1 MIEETDFETFL
12 LISKNKYQIFVYDKN
27 NYKNL
32 YEKELLISNG
42 VEISNLD
49 KLSNFIDENIY
60 KIEKIV
66 NSFIKSIIII
76 IENDNI
82 LNTSI
87 SLKKKNYDKKINQK
101 HLESNLIEIKDLFYE
116 NYQDQIIMHMILVN
130 KDEKEYLSK
139 NININQDQLFLEV
152 SFISLS
158 NNITIFFDKL
168 FEKHQIKV
176 SKYMSAKYIKSFLN
190 EETSDLSVMANKLKN
205 GHNQNEVIIVS
216 KNIVNKGL
224 FEKFFQLFS

>member
-1 MIEETDFETFL
+1 MIEKTSFETFIY
-12 LISKNKYQIFVYDKN
+12 ISKNKYQIFVYDKN
-27 NYKNL
+27 KYINL
-32 YEKELLISNG
+32 YDNELLIND
-42 VEISNLD
+42 EIARSNLD
-49 KLSNFIDENIY
+49 QLSKFLDENIY
-60 KIEKIV
+60 KIEKKV
-66 NSFIKSIIII
+66 NNFIKSVIVI
-76 IENDNI
+76 IEDDNI

-87 SLKKKNYDKKINQK
+87 SLKKKNYDKQINQK
-101 HLESNLIEIKDLFYE
+101 YLKSNLIEIKDLFKE

-139 NININQDQLFLEV
+139 NIDINQDHLFLEV

-168 FEKHQIKV
+168 FEKHQIKI
-176 SKYMSAKYIKSFLN
+176 SKYMSAKYIKSFIN
-190 EETSDLSVMANKLKN
+190 KETSELSMMANKLKN

-216 KNIVNKGL
+216 KNIENKGL

>member
-1 MIEETDFETFL
+1 MTEKTNFETF
-12 LISKNKYQIFVYDKN
+12 IYVSKNKYQIFVFDKS

-32 YEKELLISNG
+32 YDKELLIND
-42 VEISNLD
+42 EAELSNLD
-49 KLSNFIDENIY
+49 RLSNFIDENIY

-66 NSFIKSIIII
+66 NNFIKNVILI
-76 IENDNI
+76 IENKNI
-82 LNTSI
+82 LNTNI

-101 HLESNLIEIKDLFYE
+101 YLESNLIEIKDLFYE

-130 KDEKEYLSK
+130 KDEKKYLSK
-139 NININQDQLFLEV
+139 NSDINQDHLFLEV

-168 FEKHQIKV
+168 FEKHQIKI
-176 SKYMSAKYIKSFLN
+176 SKYMSATYIKSFLN
-190 EETSDLSVMANKLKN
+190 KETSDLSVMANKLKN
-205 GHNQNEVIIVS
+205 GYNQNEVIIVS
-216 KNIVNKGL
+216 KNIVNKGF

>member
-1 MIEETDFETFL
+1 MTEKTNFETFVNV
-12 LISKNKYQIFVYDKN
+12 SKNKYQIFVFDKS

-32 YEKELLISNG
+32 YDKELLIND
-42 VEISNLD
+42 EAELSNLD
-49 KLSNFIDENIY
+49 RLSNFIDENIY

-66 NSFIKSIIII
+66 NNFIKNVIII
-76 IENDNI
+76 IENENI
-82 LNTSI
+82 LNTNI
-87 SLKKKNYDKKINQK
+87 SLKKKNYYKKINQK
-101 HLESNLIEIKDLFYE
+101 YLESNLIEIKDLFYE

-139 NININQDQLFLEV
+139 NSDINQDHLFLEV

-168 FEKHQIKV
+168 FEKHQIKI
-176 SKYMSAKYIKSFLN
+176 SKYMSATYIKSFLN
-190 EETSDLSVMANKLKN
+190 KETSDLSVMANKIKN

-216 KNIVNKGL
+216 QNIENKGF

>member
-1 MIEETDFETFL
+1 MIEKTSFETFIY
-12 LISKNKYQIFVYDKN
+12 ISKNKYQIFVYDKN
-27 NYKNL
+27 KYINL
-32 YEKELLISNG
+32 YDNELLIND
-42 VEISNLD
+42 EIALSNLD
-49 KLSNFIDENIY
+49 QLSNFLDENIY
-60 KIEKIV
+60 KIEKKV
-66 NSFIKSIIII
+66 NNFIKSVIVI
-76 IENDNI
+76 IEDDNI

-87 SLKKKNYDKKINQK
+87 SLKKKNYDKQINQK
-101 HLESNLIEIKDLFYE
+101 YLKSNLIEIKDLFKE

-139 NININQDQLFLEV
+139 NIDINQDHLFLEV
-152 SFISLS
+152 SFVSLS

-168 FEKHQIKV
+168 FEKHQIKI
-176 SKYMSAKYIKSFLN
+176 SKYMSAKYIKSFIN
-190 EETSDLSVMANKLKN
+190 KETSELSMMANKLKN

>member
-1 MIEETDFETFL
+1 MIEKTNFETFVYV
-12 LISKNKYQIFVYDKN
+12 SKNKYQIFVYDKN

-32 YEKELLISNG
+32 YDKELLINDRD
-42 VEISNLD
+42 ELSNLD
-49 KLSNFIDENIY
+49 RLSNFIDENIY
-60 KIEKIV
+60 KIEKIL
-66 NSFIKSIIII
+66 NDFIKSIIII

-87 SLKKKNYDKKINQK
+87 SLKKNNYDEKINQK

-116 NYQDQIIMHMILVN
+116 NYQDQIIMHMILVD

-139 NININQDQLFLEV
+139 NSDINQDHLFLEV

-158 NNITIFFDKL
+158 NNITTFFDKL
-168 FEKHQIKV
+168 FEKHQIKI

-190 EETSDLSVMANKLKN
+190 KETSDLSVMANKLKN

>member
-1 MIEETDFETFL
+1 MIEKTNFETFVYV
-12 LISKNKYQIFVYDKN
+12 SKNKYQIFVYDKS

-32 YEKELLISNG
+32 YDKELLINDV
-42 VEISNLD
+42 VELSNLD
-49 KLSNFIDENIY
+49 RLSNFVDENIY

-66 NSFIKSIIII
+66 NNFIKSVIII
-76 IENDNI
+76 IENDNV

-139 NININQDQLFLEV
+139 NIDINQDQLFLEV

-168 FEKHQIKV
+168 FENHQIEV
-176 SKYMSAKYIKSFLN
+176 SKYMSAKYIKSFQN
-190 EETSDLSVMANKLKN
+190 KETSEFSVMANKLSS

>member
-1 MIEETDFETFL
+1 MTEKTNFETFVYV
-12 LISKNKYQIFVYDKN
+12 SKNKYQIFVFDKS

-32 YEKELLISNG
+32 YDKELLIND
-42 VEISNLD
+42 EAELSNLD
-49 KLSNFIDENIY
+49 RLSNFIDENIY

-66 NSFIKSIIII
+66 NNFIKNVIII
-76 IENDNI
+76 IENENI
-82 LNTSI
+82 LNTNI
-87 SLKKKNYDKKINQK
+87 SLKKKNYYKKINQK
-101 HLESNLIEIKDLFYE
+101 YLESNLIEIKDLFYE

-139 NININQDQLFLEV
+139 NSDINQDHLFLEV

-158 NNITIFFDKL
+158 KNITIFFDKL
-168 FEKHQIKV
+168 FEKHQIKI
-176 SKYMSAKYIKSFLN
+176 SKFMSAKYIKSFLN
-190 EETSDLSVMANKLKN
+190 NETMDLSVMANKLKN
-205 GHNQNEVIIVS
+205 GHNKNEVIIVS

>member
-1 MIEETDFETFL
+1 MIEKTSFETFIY
-12 LISKNKYQIFVYDKN
+12 ISKNKYQIFVYDKN
-27 NYKNL
+27 KYINL
-32 YEKELLISNG
+32 YDNELLIND
-42 VEISNLD
+42 EIALSNLD
-49 KLSNFIDENIY
+49 QLSKFLDENIY
-60 KIEKIV
+60 KIEKKV
-66 NSFIKSIIII
+66 NNFIKSVIVI
-76 IENDNI
+76 IEDDNI

-87 SLKKKNYDKKINQK
+87 SLKKKNYDKQINQK
-101 HLESNLIEIKDLFYE
+101 YLKSNLIEIKDLFKE

-139 NININQDQLFLEV
+139 NIDINQDHLFLEV

-168 FEKHQIKV
+168 FEKHQIKI
-176 SKYMSAKYIKSFLN
+176 SKYMSAKYIKSFIN
-190 EETSDLSVMANKLKN
+190 KETSELSMMANKLKN

-216 KNIVNKGL
+216 KNIENKGL

>member
-1 MIEETDFETFL
+1 
-12 LISKNKYQIFVYDKN
+12 
-27 NYKNL
+27 
-32 YEKELLISNG
+32 
-42 VEISNLD
+42 
-49 KLSNFIDENIY
+49 
-60 KIEKIV
+60 
-66 NSFIKSIIII
+66 
-76 IENDNI
+76 
-82 LNTSI
+82 
-87 SLKKKNYDKKINQK
+87 
-101 HLESNLIEIKDLFYE
+101 
-116 NYQDQIIMHMILVN
+116 MHMILVN

-139 NININQDQLFLEV
+139 NIDINQDQLFLEV

>member
-1 MIEETDFETFL
+1 MIEKTSFETFIY
-12 LISKNKYQIFVYDKN
+12 ISKNKYQIFVYDKN
-27 NYKNL
+27 KYINL
-32 YEKELLISNG
+32 YDNELLIND
-42 VEISNLD
+42 EIALSNLD
-49 KLSNFIDENIY
+49 QLSNFLDENIY
-60 KIEKIV
+60 KIEKKV
-66 NSFIKSIIII
+66 NNFIKSVIVI
-76 IENDNI
+76 IEDDNI

-87 SLKKKNYDKKINQK
+87 SLKKNNYDKQINQK
-101 HLESNLIEIKDLFYE
+101 YLKSNLIEIKDLFKE

-139 NININQDQLFLEV
+139 NIDINQDHLFLEV

-168 FEKHQIKV
+168 FEKHQIKI
-176 SKYMSAKYIKSFLN
+176 SKYMSAKYIKSFIN
-190 EETSDLSVMANKLKN
+190 KETSELSMMANKLSS

>member
-1 MIEETDFETFL
+1 MIEKTSFETFIY
-12 LISKNKYQIFVYDKN
+12 ISKNKYQIFVYDKN
-27 NYKNL
+27 KYINL
-32 YEKELLISNG
+32 YDNELLIND
-42 VEISNLD
+42 EIALSNLD
-49 KLSNFIDENIY
+49 QLSNFLDENIY
-60 KIEKIV
+60 KIEKKV
-66 NSFIKSIIII
+66 NNFIKSVIVI
-76 IENDNI
+76 IEDDNI

-87 SLKKKNYDKKINQK
+87 SLKKNNYDKQINQK
-101 HLESNLIEIKDLFYE
+101 YLKSNLIEIKDLFKE

-139 NININQDQLFLEV
+139 NIDINQDHLFLEV

-168 FEKHQIKV
+168 FENHQIKI
-176 SKYMSAKYIKSFLN
+176 SKYMSAKYIKSFIN
-190 EETSDLSVMANKLKN
+190 KETSELSMMANKLKN

-216 KNIVNKGL
+216 KNIENKGL

>member
-1 MIEETDFETFL
+1 MIEKTNFETFVYV
-12 LISKNKYQIFVYDKN
+12 SKNKYQIFVYDKS

-32 YEKELLISNG
+32 YDKELLINDVVELSN
-42 VEISNLD
+42 SD
-49 KLSNFIDENIY
+49 RLSNFVDENIY
-60 KIEKIV
+60 KIEKTV
-66 NSFIKSIIII
+66 NNFIRNVIIIL
-76 IENDNI
+76 ENDNI

-101 HLESNLIEIKDLFYE
+101 QLESNLIEIKDLFYE

-130 KDEKEYLSK
+130 KDKKEYLSK
-139 NININQDQLFLEV
+139 NIDINQDQLFLEV
-152 SFISLS
+152 GFISLS

-190 EETSDLSVMANKLKN
+190 KETSELPVMANKLKN

>member
-1 MIEETDFETFL
+1 MIEKTNFETFVYV
-12 LISKNKYQIFVYDKN
+12 SKNKYQIFVYDKN

-32 YEKELLISNG
+32 YDKELLINDRD
-42 VEISNLD
+42 ELSNLD
-49 KLSNFIDENIY
+49 RLSNFIDENIY
-60 KIEKIV
+60 KIEKIL
-66 NSFIKSIIII
+66 NDFIKSIIII

-87 SLKKKNYDKKINQK
+87 SLKKNNYDEKINQK

-116 NYQDQIIMHMILVN
+116 NYQDQIIMHMILVD

-139 NININQDQLFLEV
+139 NSDINQDDLFLEV

-158 NNITIFFDKL
+158 NNITTFFDKL
-168 FEKHQIKV
+168 FEKHQIKI

-190 EETSDLSVMANKLKN
+190 KETSDLSAMANKLKN
-205 GHNQNEVIIVS
+205 GHNQNEVIIIS
-216 KNIVNKGL
+216 ENIVNKGL

>member
-1 MIEETDFETFL
+1 MIEKTSFETFIY
-12 LISKNKYQIFVYDKN
+12 ISKNKYQIFVYDKN
-27 NYKNL
+27 KYINL
-32 YEKELLISNG
+32 YDNELLIND
-42 VEISNLD
+42 EIALSNLD
-49 KLSNFIDENIY
+49 QLSNFLDENIY
-60 KIEKIV
+60 KIEKKV
-66 NSFIKSIIII
+66 NNFIKSVIVI
-76 IENDNI
+76 IEDDNI

-87 SLKKKNYDKKINQK
+87 SLKKNNYDKQINQK
-101 HLESNLIEIKDLFYE
+101 YLKSNLIEIKDLFKE

-139 NININQDQLFLEV
+139 NIDINQDHLFLEV

-168 FEKHQIKV
+168 FEKHQIKI
-176 SKYMSAKYIKSFLN
+176 SKYMSAKYIKSFIN
-190 EETSDLSVMANKLKN
+190 KETSELSMMANKLKN

>member
-1 MIEETDFETFL
+1 MIEKTNFETFVYV
-12 LISKNKYQIFVYDKN
+12 SKNKYQIFVYDKN

-32 YEKELLISNG
+32 YDKELLINDRD
-42 VEISNLD
+42 ELSNLD
-49 KLSNFIDENIY
+49 RLSNFIDENIY
-60 KIEKIV
+60 KIEKIL
-66 NSFIKSIIII
+66 NDFIKSIIII

-87 SLKKKNYDKKINQK
+87 SLKKNNYDEKINQK
-101 HLESNLIEIKDLFYE
+101 YLESNLIEIKDLFYE
-116 NYQDQIIMHMILVN
+116 NYQDQIIMHMILVD

-139 NININQDQLFLEV
+139 NSDINQDHLFLEV

-168 FEKHQIKV
+168 FEKHQIKI

-190 EETSDLSVMANKLKN
+190 KETSDLSAMANKLKN
-205 GHNQNEVIIVS
+205 GHNQNEVIIIS
-216 KNIVNKGL
+216 ENIVNKGL

>member
-1 MIEETDFETFL
+1 MIEKTNFETFVY
-12 LISKNKYQIFVYDKN
+12 ISKNKYQIFVYDKN

-32 YEKELLISNG
+32 YNEELLINHG
-42 VEISNLD
+42 VKLSNLD
-49 KLSNFIDENIY
+49 RLSNFIDENIY

-66 NSFIKSIIII
+66 NNFIKSVIII

-82 LNTSI
+82 LNTNI

-116 NYQDQIIMHMILVN
+116 NYQDQIIMHMILLN

-139 NININQDQLFLEV
+139 NIDINQDQLFLEV

-158 NNITIFFDKL
+158 NNITTFFDKL

-190 EETSDLSVMANKLKN
+190 KETNEFSVMANKLSS

>member
-1 MIEETDFETFL
+1 MIEKTNFETFVYV
-12 LISKNKYQIFVYDKN
+12 SKNKYQIFVYDKN

-32 YEKELLISNG
+32 YDKELLINDRD
-42 VEISNLD
+42 ELSNLD
-49 KLSNFIDENIY
+49 RLSNFIDENIY
-60 KIEKIV
+60 KIEKIL
-66 NSFIKSIIII
+66 NDFIKSIIII

-87 SLKKKNYDKKINQK
+87 SLKKNNYDEKINQK

-116 NYQDQIIMHMILVN
+116 NYQDQIIMHMILVS
-130 KDEKEYLSK
+130 KDEKKYLSK
-139 NININQDQLFLEV
+139 NTDINQDHLFLEV

-158 NNITIFFDKL
+158 NNITTFFDKL
-168 FEKHQIKV
+168 FEKHQIKI

-190 EETSDLSVMANKLKN
+190 KETSDLSVMANKLKN

-216 KNIVNKGL
+216 KNIVNKGF

>member
-1 MIEETDFETFL
+1 MIEKNNFETFVY
-12 LISKNKYQIFVYDKN
+12 ISKNRYQIFVYDNN
-27 NYKNL
+27 NYNNL
-32 YEKELLISNG
+32 YDKELLINDG
-42 VEISNLD
+42 IELSNLD
-49 KLSNFIDENIY
+49 RLSNFIDENIY
-60 KIEKIV
+60 KIEKIL
-66 NSFIKSIIII
+66 NDFIKSIIII

-87 SLKKKNYDKKINQK
+87 SLKKNNYDEKINQK

-139 NININQDQLFLEV
+139 NSDINQDHLFLEV

-158 NNITIFFDKL
+158 KNITIFFDKL
-168 FEKHQIKV
+168 FEKHQIKI
-176 SKYMSAKYIKSFLN
+176 SKFMSAKYIKSFLN
-190 EETSDLSVMANKLKN
+190 NETRDLSVMANKLKN
-205 GHNQNEVIIVS
+205 GHNKNEVIIVS

>member
-1 MIEETDFETFL
+1 MIEKTSFETFIY
-12 LISKNKYQIFVYDKN
+12 ISKNKYQIFVYDKN
-27 NYKNL
+27 KYINL
-32 YEKELLISNG
+32 YDNELLIND
-42 VEISNLD
+42 EIALSNLD
-49 KLSNFIDENIY
+49 QLSNFLDENIY
-60 KIEKIV
+60 KIEKKV
-66 NSFIKSIIII
+66 NNFIKSVIVI
-76 IENDNI
+76 IEDDNI

-87 SLKKKNYDKKINQK
+87 SLKKNNYDKQINQK
-101 HLESNLIEIKDLFYE
+101 YLKSNLIEIKDLFKE

-139 NININQDQLFLEV
+139 NIDINQDHLFLEV

-168 FEKHQIKV
+168 FEKHQIKI
-176 SKYMSAKYIKSFLN
+176 SKYMSAKYIKSFIN
-190 EETSDLSVMANKLKN
+190 KETSELSMMANKLKN

-216 KNIVNKGL
+216 KNIENKGL

>member
-1 MIEETDFETFL
+1 MIEKTNFETFVYV
-12 LISKNKYQIFVYDKN
+12 SKNKYQIFVYDKN

-32 YEKELLISNG
+32 YDKELLINDRD
-42 VEISNLD
+42 ELSNLD
-49 KLSNFIDENIY
+49 RLSNFIDENIY
-60 KIEKIV
+60 KIEKIL
-66 NSFIKSIIII
+66 NDFIKSIIII

-87 SLKKKNYDKKINQK
+87 SLKKNNYDEKINQK

-116 NYQDQIIMHMILVN
+116 NYQDQIIMHMILVD

-139 NININQDQLFLEV
+139 NSDINQDHLFLEV

-158 NNITIFFDKL
+158 NNITTFFDKL
-168 FEKHQIKV
+168 FEKHQIKI

-190 EETSDLSVMANKLKN
+190 KETSDLSAMANKLKN
-205 GHNQNEVIIVS
+205 GHNQNEVIIIS
-216 KNIVNKGL
+216 ENIVNKGL

>member
-1 MIEETDFETFL
+1 MIEKTNFETFVYV
-12 LISKNKYQIFVYDKN
+12 SKNKYQIFVYDKS

-32 YEKELLISNG
+32 YDKELLINDVVELSN
-42 VEISNLD
+42 SD
-49 KLSNFIDENIY
+49 RLSNFVDENIY
-60 KIEKIV
+60 KIEKTV
-66 NSFIKSIIII
+66 NNFIRNIIII
-76 IENDNI
+76 LENDNI

-101 HLESNLIEIKDLFYE
+101 QLESNLIEIKDLFYE

-139 NININQDQLFLEV
+139 NIDINQEQLFLEV

>member
-1 MIEETDFETFL
+1 MTQVTDFETFL
-12 LISKNKYQIFVYDKN
+12 FISKNKYQIFVYDKN

-32 YEKELLISNG
+32 YDKELLINDRD
-42 VEISNLD
+42 ELSNLD
-49 KLSNFIDENIY
+49 RLSNFIDENIY
-60 KIEKIV
+60 KIEKIL
-66 NSFIKSIIII
+66 NDFIKSIIII

-87 SLKKKNYDKKINQK
+87 SLKKNNYDEKINQK

-116 NYQDQIIMHMILVN
+116 NYQDQIIMHMILVD

-139 NININQDQLFLEV
+139 NSDINQDHLFLEV

-158 NNITIFFDKL
+158 NNITTFFDKL
-168 FEKHQIKV
+168 FEKHQIKI

-190 EETSDLSVMANKLKN
+190 KETSDLSAMANKLKN
-205 GHNQNEVIIVS
+205 GHNQNEVIIIS
-216 KNIVNKGL
+216 ENIVNKGL

>member
-1 MIEETDFETFL
+1 MIEKTNFETFVYV
-12 LISKNKYQIFVYDKN
+12 SKNKYQIFVYDKN
-27 NYKNL
+27 NYENL
-32 YEKELLISNG
+32 YDKELLINDED
-42 VEISNLD
+42 EISNLD
-49 KLSNFIDENIY
+49 RLSNFIDENIY
-60 KIEKIV
+60 KIEKIL
-66 NSFIKSIIII
+66 NDFIKSIIII
-76 IENDNI
+76 MENDNI

-87 SLKKKNYDKKINQK
+87 SLKKNNYDEKINQK

-139 NININQDQLFLEV
+139 NIDINQDQLFLEV

-158 NNITIFFDKL
+158 NKITIFFDKL
-168 FEKHQIKV
+168 FENHQIKV

-190 EETSDLSVMANKLKN
+190 KETSELSVMANKLKN

>member
-1 MIEETDFETFL
+1 MD
-12 LISKNKYQIFVYDKN
+12 
-27 NYKNL
+27 
-32 YEKELLISNG
+32 
-42 VEISNLD
+42 
-49 KLSNFIDENIY
+49 
-60 KIEKIV
+60 
-66 NSFIKSIIII
+66 
-76 IENDNI
+76 I

-87 SLKKKNYDKKINQK
+87 SLKKYNYDEKINQK

-139 NININQDQLFLEV
+139 NSDINQDHLFLEV

-158 NNITIFFDKL
+158 NNITIIFDKL
-168 FEKHQIKV
+168 FEKHQIKI

-190 EETSDLSVMANKLKN
+190 KETSDLSVMANKLKN

>member
-1 MIEETDFETFL
+1 MIEKTNFEVFVY
-12 LISKNKYQIFVYDKN
+12 ISKNKYQIFVYDKN

-32 YEKELLISNG
+32 YDKELLINN
-42 VEISNLD
+42 EIEVLNFD
-49 KLSNFIDENIY
+49 RLSKFLDENIY

-66 NSFIKSIIII
+66 NNFIKSVTII

-82 LNTSI
+82 LNTTI
-87 SLKKKNYDKKINQK
+87 SLKKKNYDKQINQK
-101 HLESNLIEIKDLFYE
+101 YLKSNLIEIKDLFKE

-139 NININQDQLFLEV
+139 NIDINQDYLFLEV

-158 NNITIFFDKL
+158 NNLTIFFDKL
-168 FEKHQIKV
+168 LEKHQIKI

-190 EETSDLSVMANKLKN
+190 KETSELPVMANKLKN
-205 GHNQNEVIIVS
+205 GHNQNEIIIVS

>member
-1 MIEETDFETFL
+1 MIEKTNFETFVYV
-12 LISKNKYQIFVYDKN
+12 SKYKYQIFVYDKS
-27 NYKNL
+27 NYKNV
-32 YEKELLISNG
+32 YDKELLINDG
-42 VEISNLD
+42 VEYFNSD
-49 KLSNFIDENIY
+49 RLSNFIDKNIY
-60 KIEKIV
+60 KIEKII
-66 NSFIKSIIII
+66 NNFIKSVTII

-101 HLESNLIEIKDLFYE
+101 RLESNLIEIKDLFYE

-139 NININQDQLFLEV
+139 NIDMNQDYLFLEV

-168 FEKHQIKV
+168 FEEHQIKI
-176 SKYMSAKYIKSFLN
+176 SKYMSAKYIRSFLN
-190 EETSDLSVMANKLKN
+190 KETSELSAMANKLKN

>member
-1 MIEETDFETFL
+1 MTEKTNFETF
-12 LISKNKYQIFVYDKN
+12 IYVSKNKYQIFVFDKS

-32 YEKELLISNG
+32 YDKELLIND
-42 VEISNLD
+42 EAELSNLD
-49 KLSNFIDENIY
+49 RLSNFIDENIY

-66 NSFIKSIIII
+66 NNFIKNVILI
-76 IENDNI
+76 IENENI
-82 LNTSI
+82 LNTNI

-101 HLESNLIEIKDLFYE
+101 YLESNLIEIKDLFYE

-139 NININQDQLFLEV
+139 NSDINQDHLFLEV

-158 NNITIFFDKL
+158 KNITIFFDKL
-168 FEKHQIKV
+168 FEKHQIKI
-176 SKYMSAKYIKSFLN
+176 SKFMSAKYIKSFLN
-190 EETSDLSVMANKLKN
+190 NETMDLSVMANKLKN
-205 GHNQNEVIIVS
+205 GHNKNEVIIVS

>member
-1 MIEETDFETFL
+1 MIEKTSFETFIY
-12 LISKNKYQIFVYDKN
+12 ISKNKYQIFVYDKN
-27 NYKNL
+27 KYINL
-32 YEKELLISNG
+32 YDNELLIND
-42 VEISNLD
+42 EIALSNLD
-49 KLSNFIDENIY
+49 QLSNFLDENIY
-60 KIEKIV
+60 KIEKKV
-66 NSFIKSIIII
+66 NNFIKSVIVI
-76 IENDNI
+76 IEDDNI

-87 SLKKKNYDKKINQK
+87 SLKKKNYDKQINQK
-101 HLESNLIEIKDLFYE
+101 YLKSNLIEIKDLFKE

-139 NININQDQLFLEV
+139 NIDINQDHLFLEV

-168 FEKHQIKV
+168 FENHQIKI
-176 SKYMSAKYIKSFLN
+176 SKYMSAKYIKSFIN
-190 EETSDLSVMANKLKN
+190 KETSELSMMANKLKN

-216 KNIVNKGL
+216 KNIENKGL

>member
-1 MIEETDFETFL
+1 MTEKTNFETF
-12 LISKNKYQIFVYDKN
+12 IYVSKNKYQIFVFDKS

-32 YEKELLISNG
+32 YDKELLIND
-42 VEISNLD
+42 EAELSNLD
-49 KLSNFIDENIY
+49 RLSNFIDENIY

-66 NSFIKSIIII
+66 NNFIKNVIII
-76 IENDNI
+76 IENENI
-82 LNTSI
+82 LNTNI

-101 HLESNLIEIKDLFYE
+101 YLESNLIEIKDLFYE

-139 NININQDQLFLEV
+139 NSDINQDHLFLEV

-158 NNITIFFDKL
+158 KNITIFFDKL
-168 FEKHQIKV
+168 FEKHQIKI
-176 SKYMSAKYIKSFLN
+176 SKFMSAKYIKSFLN
-190 EETSDLSVMANKLKN
+190 NETRDLSVMANKLKN
-205 GHNQNEVIIVS
+205 GHNKNEVIIVS

>member
-1 MIEETDFETFL
+1 MDR
-12 LISKNKYQIFVYDKN
+12 
-27 NYKNL
+27 
-32 YEKELLISNG
+32 
-42 VEISNLD
+42 
-49 KLSNFIDENIY
+49 LSNFIDENIY
-60 KIEKIV
+60 QIEKIL
-66 NSFIKSIIII
+66 NDFIKSIIII

-87 SLKKKNYDKKINQK
+87 SLKKNNYDEKINQK

-116 NYQDQIIMHMILVN
+116 NYQDQIIMHMILVD

-139 NININQDQLFLEV
+139 NSDINQDHLFLEV

-158 NNITIFFDKL
+158 NNITTFFDKL
-168 FEKHQIKV
+168 FEKHQIKI

-190 EETSDLSVMANKLKN
+190 KETSDLSAMANKLKN
-205 GHNQNEVIIVS
+205 GHNQNEVIIIS
-216 KNIVNKGL
+216 ENNVNKGL